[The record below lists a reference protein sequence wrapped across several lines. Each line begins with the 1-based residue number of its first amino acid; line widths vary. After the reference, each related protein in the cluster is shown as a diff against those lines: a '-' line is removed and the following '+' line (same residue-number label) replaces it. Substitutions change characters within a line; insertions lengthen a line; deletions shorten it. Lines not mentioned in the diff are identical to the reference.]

1 MHLLSWFWPRRW
13 HWRIALLVVVL
24 TLAVAVAVPAL
35 LRHAIVYRLS
45 VATPATVQLTRAT
58 FNPLLSRLT
67 VSGLS
72 LTLPGEPLPVLTV
85 AHMAGEASLLSLL
98 FSEMTIARL
107 TASGVRLAAVHT
119 PDGRLNLADLLLP
132 TPPDTPVPDLPT
144 LTIEQI
150 RVFDVQCDYVD
161 LTRAR
166 AARVSLSLHD
176 LTTEP
181 LRLQADGFAAPV
193 AIRSNGNLST
203 ETAYAGAFVAETTFL
218 WRRSEAEISATVSF
232 MQLSLALLE
241 PYLRDSFAVQN
252 LTGGADARFQY
263 HWRSGGSQPPVHLLS
278 GAVTA
283 TDLSFVERSS
293 GQEALHAE
301 EGRVVIERVDWL
313 QREIRL
319 AAAEL
324 RDPRVR
330 LLATPAGLNWALL
343 MQPTQ
348 TAVLPQR
355 RSRTTAGA
363 SRTTEVPGATPPWR
377 FSLLGLKTQGGE
389 FIYRDEDWPKA
400 EAVQVALQEG
410 TLGEI
415 GSGVAT
421 SPLRL
426 AFQADSGR
434 CENTGTLRF
443 APFQLDLHSQLS
455 KVVVASFSP
464 VLSRLLQ
471 IKKIDGEVN
480 GAVKTEFIG
489 SPVGL
494 RVNISG
500 SLDAPGF
507 VVDGLPDVGQA
518 VTWETATIE
527 LRKGSTLIPLS
538 LDATAH
544 FARMTLKHLPQGD
557 VSIEKIGG
565 AFQFARHQGVLP
577 PAPAQPDNAALADV
591 EGVEIEAQGTL
602 EAQGVLFA
610 YGAEKQELLSCH
622 AMKARL
628 KPGSRLLPFDVQLA
642 EAILEYPYA
651 QGFRASDGRFQF
663 TKPTAA
669 SLPVLKAGEKESAPP
684 TAPPPAAAIPAV
696 AATPLLVHL
705 ERATVIGGQFYFE
718 DRAVAPTQTIYWQD
732 IRVDLADV
740 AYPLTRP
747 AVFALHAFNMDGAP
761 IEVSGNT
768 ERQGGQLVTRVH
780 GTIEHLHLAK
790 FNSYLAPLLGYRVKK
805 GAVSVKWDLLVPGD
819 TVQADAEVTLHDLGL
834 SGKLSPSEVEQQV
847 GLPMHLVLALLKDIN
862 GDINLQ
868 VPMTGNL
875 NQSGVQVGS
884 SFWRAFRD
892 VVIGA
897 VTSPLKLL
905 GAIFSEKE
913 QLDDFFLEPIP
924 FEAGTSQLTVA
935 GKEQVSRLRNF
946 LAQRPE
952 LDLQLS
958 CTLGQEDR
966 QVVRDRLLLAA
977 LPKTEGAAGPEAEV
991 LSFLQHAVQR
1001 DGSPPPQLS
1010 LPAAALLQ
1018 SWREKTEIPAADL
1031 TALADGRLHTVRTLL
1046 TDGVSI
1052 PSERI
1057 SLAPDDLR
1065 GRTSSEV
1072 RYMIR
1077 AREEI
1082 KAR

>member
-13 HWRIALLVVVL
+13 HWRIALLVALL
-24 TLAVAVAVPAL
+24 TLVAAVSVPAL
-35 LRHAIVYRLS
+35 LRYEITRRLS
-45 VATPATVQLTRAT
+45 AATPATVQLTRAT

-67 VSGLS
+67 VSGLA

-98 FSEMTIARL
+98 FSEMSIARL

-119 PDGRLNLADLLLP
+119 PDGRLNLADLLRP
-132 TPPDTPVPDLPT
+132 TPPDAPVSELPT
-144 LTIEQI
+144 LTVEQI
-150 RVFDVQCDYVD
+150 HISDVQCDYVD

-176 LTTEP
+176 LTTEI
-181 LRLQADGFAAPV
+181 LRLQADGLAAPV
-193 AIRSNGNLST
+193 AVRSNGNLST
-203 ETAYAGAFVAETTFL
+203 ETAYAGAFVAETAFL
-218 WRRSEAEISATVSF
+218 WRRSEAEITATVSF
-232 MQLSLALLE
+232 TQLSLALLE

-301 EGRVVIERVDWL
+301 EGRMVIERVDWL

-330 LLATPAGLNWALL
+330 LLATPAGLNWDLL

-348 TAVLPQR
+348 TADLSPQR
-355 RSRTTAGA
+355 SRATAGA
-363 SRTTEVPGATPPWR
+363 SRTAEVPSATPSWR

-389 FIYRDEDWPKA
+389 FTYRDEDWPKA
-400 EAVQVALQEG
+400 EAVRVTLQDG

-415 GSGVAT
+415 GDGVAA
-421 SPLRL
+421 SPFRL
-426 AFQADSGR
+426 TFQADPGR
-434 CENTGTLRF
+434 CENSGTLRF
-443 APFQLDLHSQLS
+443 APFRLDLHSRLS
-455 KVVVASFSP
+455 KVAVASFSP

-471 IKKIDGEVN
+471 IKKIAGEVN
-480 GAVKTEFIG
+480 GTVQTGFTGGPA
-489 SPVGL
+489 GL

-507 VVDGLPDVGQA
+507 VVDGLPDVGEA
-518 VTWETATIE
+518 VTWETAAIE
-527 LRKGSTLIPLS
+527 LREGSTLIPLS

-544 FARMTLKHLPQGD
+544 FAHLTLKHLPQGD

-577 PAPAQPDNAALADV
+577 PAPPQQGKAALADA

-610 YGAEKQELLSCH
+610 YGTEKQELLSCH

-628 KPGSRLLPFDVQLA
+628 KPGSRLLPFDIQLA

-663 TKPTAA
+663 TKPPAA
-669 SLPVLKAGEKESAPP
+669 SLPVLKTSEKESE
-684 TAPPPAAAIPAV
+684 PPATTLPALV
-696 AATPLLVHL
+696 ATPLLVHL

-718 DRAVAPTQTIYWQD
+718 DRAVTPAQTIYWQD

-768 ERQGGQLVTRVH
+768 ERQGDQLVTRVH
-780 GTIEHLHLAK
+780 GAIENLHLAK

-819 TVQADAEVTLHDLGL
+819 TVQADADVTLHDLGL
-834 SGKLSPSEVEQQV
+834 SGKLSASEVEQQV

-913 QLDDFFLEPIP
+913 RLDDFFLEPIP
-924 FEAGTSQLTVA
+924 FEAGTSQLTVT

-966 QVVRDRLLLAA
+966 HAMRDRVLFAA
-977 LPKTEGAAGPEAEV
+977 LPKTEGAAGPEGEV
-991 LSFLQHAVQR
+991 SAFLHYAVQH
-1001 DGSPPPQLS
+1001 DGSPPPPLS
-1010 LPAAALLQ
+1010 LPAATLLQ

-1031 TALADGRLHTVRTLL
+1031 TALADERLRAVRTLL
-1046 TDGVSI
+1046 TDGAGI
-1052 PSERI
+1052 PPERI

-1065 GRTSSEV
+1065 GRTSAEV

-1077 AREEI
+1077 ARGEK